1 MQPEMAEVAS
11 DDSETNLLSHP
22 RRPNGYG
29 AMVRRMSASM
39 VAGRRYRMTLPWAAE
54 PETTSSNRFRY
65 TAYYLPFLS
74 WLPQYRLRWL
84 KGDVV
89 GALTVASLYIP
100 MCFSFSILATVN
112 PISGLY
118 AFIIHPLI
126 YAFLGSCPQMVV
138 GPEATGS
145 LLVGSVLRQIQSI
158 TGDDQYAHRQISG
171 TTTAIAGA
179 MLLVAGLGR
188 IGFVDSMLSRPFMQ
202 GFISG
207 VGFVLVVEQ
216 AIPELGLVEVVK
228 EAGFTR
234 HSAVV
239 KLYFILTHL
248 SKAHAL
254 TAAMSMSTLAFI
266 LLFR

>member
-1 MQPEMAEVAS
+1 MSEMAMNESAES
-11 DDSETNLLSHP
+11 LIPPTH
-22 RRPNGYG
+22 RHHGYG
-29 AMVRRMSASM
+29 SMVRRASASM
-39 VAGRRYRMTLPWAAE
+39 VAGRRYRMTLPWATE
-54 PETTSSNRFRY
+54 PESPTKTRYRY

-74 WLPQYRLRWL
+74 WLPQYRWRWL
-84 KGDVV
+84 RGDVS

-145 LLVGSVLRQIQSI
+145 LLVGSILRQIESVPEN
-158 TGDDQYAHRQISG
+158 DSYAHRQISG

-179 MLLVAGLGR
+179 ILLAAGISR

-216 AIPELGLVEVVK
+216 AIPELGLVEVIRA
-228 EAGFTR
+228 AGYNR
-234 HSAVV
+234 RSAVV
-239 KLYFILTHL
+239 KLYFLLTHL
-248 SKAHAL
+248 SKTHII
-254 TAAMSMSTLAFI
+254 TAAMAFSTLAFI
-266 LLFR
+266 LVFR